1 MARKNR
7 LFAILAGNLDANGDI
22 TSEGLA
28 ADAAGSSLDVYDS
41 ISLLPMNGF
50 AAGDQAFVKS
60 TSRLYVNSGVGW
72 YNVAVINN
80 IPIISSVLDSDSG
93 TTPFGLSTSGTATTI
108 TITATDSDGDTITY
122 SATADSDFNNLGSVS
137 NVDNVFTITPF
148 SSDSA
153 TAQSGTITFAATDG
167 INIASSGAQTFTLQ
181 FLSALWDETILS
193 IGTSSTNSLDN
204 DTFID
209 RSTSPHTIST
219 TGTPIQTAFHPYL
232 DQWSVEFDTSSSI
245 VAPQITFGTSDFTI
259 EGWHYLNS
267 RTDTYPALFSNY
279 TSFGAGAL
287 GLFAGHGS
295 STTTQYQVAW
305 NGTFPAIN
313 AGTILYDQWVHY
325 AVVRNSGTVTLYI
338 NGVSVGSFSG
348 SQAINGVGS
357 NVSVSYSADSATTS
371 QLDGYISNFR
381 VVNGTAVYTSAFT
394 PPTAKL
400 TAITN
405 TALLTCQSNRIV
417 DNSSNASTITYNGTP
432 TVTTINPFGQGS
444 EYAPAASKGAT
455 YFDGSSYL
463 GLGTSTDFDFT
474 GDFTVSCWIYQE
486 ASTGSG
492 TQTSYQAILG
502 GNGSGIVGW
511 NFYITRSTGVLQWYY
526 NSFPTQAAAYIK
538 PKQWHHIAA
547 CRSGTDLHLYL
558 DGTRYQTVS
567 SYTGTI
573 SNNSATEI
581 GRDVGGADVYFTGY
595 ISDVVI
601 KNGTADY
608 TGATYTLP
616 TAPATSNA
624 ANTVLHLPMDNPGIF
639 DKTGTH
645 TLQLVNNTV
654 TSTTQTKFADTAMY
668 FDGNGDRI
676 DIEDAKPLGAG
687 DWTIEFWINP
697 SSVAPQ
703 YQMPVDYRPGTTQGL
718 YPTILLNYAKLGF
731 YYSTGMRITGT
742 TDLSTGTWYHV
753 AVCKSGSSTKM
764 FLNGTQEGS
773 TLSDS
778 NTYLGDSLFI
788 GGNGFGAGFTVSG
801 YLENVQILKGI
812 AKYTTAFTPPSA
824 EQGRQY
830 QAED

>member
-1 MARKNR
+1 MVTGTNKLYLWNGGGWYQIAT
-7 LFAILAGNLDANGDI
+7 INLTPTITGQPDANYELENDGTALTVTPTATDP
-22 TSEGLA
+22 EGFPLTWSVATTGLGTLA
-28 ADAAGSSLDVYDS
+28 TISQSGNAFTFTGSTD
-41 ISLLPMNGF
+41 
-50 AAGDQAFVKS
+50 AGDQGQSF
-60 TSRLYVNSGVGW
+60 T
-72 YNVAVINN
+72 AVF
-80 IPIISSVLDSDSG
+80 S
-93 TTPFGLSTSGTATTI
+93 A
-108 TITATDSDGDTITY
+108 SDGTNTA
-122 SATADSDFNNLGSVS
+122 ATNTST
-137 NVDNVFTITPF
+137 FTIEVTV
-148 SSDSA
+148 
-153 TAQSGTITFAATDG
+153 IL
-167 INIASSGAQTFTLQ
+167 N
-181 FLSALWDETILS
+181 ALWDKTLLS

-209 RSTSPHTIST
+209 RSTSPHTVTT
-219 TGTPIQTAFHPYL
+219 TGSPAQTAFHPYL
-232 DQWSVEFDTSSSI
+232 DNWSVEFDTSSSI
-245 VAPQITFGTSDFTI
+245 LAPQISFGTSDFTI

-267 RTDTYPALFSNY
+267 RADTYPALFSNY

-325 AVVRNSGTVTLYI
+325 AVVRSSGTVTLYI

-432 TVTTINPFGQGS
+432 AVTTITPFGQLE

-474 GDFTVSCWIYQE
+474 GDFTVSCWIYRE
-486 ASTGSG
+486 GDGVGG
-492 TQTSYQAILG
+492 TVSALQSILG
-502 GNGSGIVGW
+502 GNGSGLNGW
-511 NFYITRSTGVLQWYY
+511 NWYIKDQSTGLLQWFYS
-526 NSFPTQAAAYIK
+526 SFPAQTAVYIRD
-538 PKQWHHIAA
+538 KQWHHIAA

-558 DGTRYQTVS
+558 DGTRYQTIA
-567 SYTGTI
+567 SYTGTL
-573 SNNSATEI
+573 SNNAATNI
-581 GRDVGGADVYFTGY
+581 GNDATGATMYFNGK

-601 KNGTADY
+601 KKGTADY

-616 TAPATSNA
+616 TAPATSSA
-624 ANTVLHLPMDNPGIF
+624 TNTVLHLPMDNPGVF
-639 DKTGTH
+639 DKTGNH
-645 TLQLVNNTV
+645 TLQLANDIV
-654 TSTTQTKFADTAMY
+654 TSNAQTKYAGTALL
-668 FDGNGDRI
+668 FDGSGDK
-676 DIEDAKPLGAG
+676 IEIEAIQPLGAG

-697 SSVAPQ
+697 SSVAAQ

-731 YYSTGMRITGT
+731 YYSTAMRITGT

-753 AVCKSGSSTKM
+753 AVCKGGSSTKM

-778 NTYLGDSLFI
+778 NDYLGDSLFI
-788 GGNGFGAGFTVSG
+788 GGNAFSAAFTVSG
-801 YLENVQILKGI
+801 YLENFQILKGI
-812 AKYTTAFTPPSA
+812 AKYTQNFTAPNAT
-824 EQGRQY
+824 QGRTY
-830 QAED
+830 QAES